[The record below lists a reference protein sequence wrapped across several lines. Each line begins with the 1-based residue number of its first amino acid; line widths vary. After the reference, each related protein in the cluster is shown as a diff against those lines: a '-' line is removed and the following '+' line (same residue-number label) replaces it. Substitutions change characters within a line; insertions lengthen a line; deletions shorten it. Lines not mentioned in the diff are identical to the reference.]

1 MIVSIDVDFDQ
12 FETIDLIEEIENRG
26 FKCVEENK
34 TIPFEDVKQFVRENN
49 DSEKIKELLYEYA
62 GIGHFNDLDTLLQ
75 VVKEKLS

>member
-1 MIVSIDVDFDQ
+1 MYISIDVDLDQ
-12 FETIDLIEEIENRG
+12 LETMDLIEEIESRG

-34 TIPFEDVKQFVRENN
+34 TIPFEDVKKFVRENN

>member
-1 MIVSIDVDFDQ
+1 MYISIDVDLDQ
-12 FETIDLIEEIENRG
+12 FETIDLIEEIESRG

-34 TIPFEDVKQFVRENN
+34 TKPFEDVKHFVRENY

>member
-1 MIVSIDVDFDQ
+1 MYISIDVDFDQ

-49 DSEKIKELLYEYA
+49 DSEKIK
-62 GIGHFNDLDTLLQ
+62 
-75 VVKEKLS
+75 